1 MQLLFALLP
10 VLGAAAMAAGA
21 AAQGPQVLPHLEPW
35 GANSV
40 RIRWSAP
47 GGGSAASWGPFLDA
61 ALSHSAVS
69 RGEGWLVHGNLRVTA
84 GADGLVRASRESDG
98 AVLLQQTG
106 LGWGAAVGRGRWPS
120 AQVEL
125 RGVGADETLVGM
137 GQQKEGRVA
146 LERPFVRRF
155 TESECYGYNQGRQ
168 ALLPLWFSSRGYGV
182 MWAVSGYGSLR
193 LDRAG
198 VVLNASSAAAVE
210 LWVST
215 TPGDAVLAAGS
226 PHPLRA
232 LLSQYAD
239 AVGRPPLMP
248 RFAAGFIA
256 SKDRY
261 RNRTQLLAVARGY
274 ASRGIPL
281 SVLTVDWFHWE
292 HLGDMSLS
300 RACWPDAAG
309 MVAELRAMGVE
320 LMVSHW
326 PYVSR
331 ESVLRAAFER
341 AGALATNASSG
352 RADTFWAYLQ
362 EGALVTTLS
371 PATRA
376 LAKQSWKQGYGA
388 LGVRAVWLDQTEPD
402 RRDCSWMDADGWD
415 YEGVPASEL
424 GAAWRQQWLRA
435 VAEALQET
443 HGAGNYLLLA
453 RSAWLGTARFG
464 HALWSGDT
472 TSRWQDF
479 REQIPAGL
487 GAGLSG
493 IGLWTS
499 DLGGYQP
506 GGLPAHEM
514 EEMLVRWAQFAMVS
528 PLMRLHGHRAGGPP
542 DDPVCMYVHNDDL
555 TGLTCDSNVC
565 GKQVAWQI
573 CLGSFP

>member
-1 MQLLFALLP
+1 MPLLVALLLLP
-10 VLGAAAMAAGA
+10 GLVAAALAAPA
-21 AAQGPQVLPHLEPW
+21 AAQGPHSPQVLPQLEPW

-69 RGEGWLVHGNLRVTA
+69 RGAGWLVHGNLRVTA

-155 TESECYGYNQGRQ
+155 TDSECYGYNQGRQ

-193 LDRAG
+193 LDEAG

-215 TPGDAVLAAGS
+215 TPGDAVFAAGS

-239 AVGRPPLMP
+239 AVGRAPLMP

-281 SVLTVDWFHWE
+281 AVLTVDWFHWE

-352 RADTFWAYLQ
+352 RAVTFWA
-362 EGALVTTLS
+362 
-371 PATRA
+371 
-376 LAKQSWKQGYGA
+376 
-388 LGVRAVWLDQTEPD
+388 
-402 RRDCSWMDADGWD
+402 
-415 YEGVPASEL
+415 
-424 GAAWRQQWLRA
+424 
-435 VAEALQET
+435 
-443 HGAGNYLLLA
+443 
-453 RSAWLGTARFG
+453 
-464 HALWSGDT
+464 
-472 TSRWQDF
+472 
-479 REQIPAGL
+479 
-487 GAGLSG
+487 
-493 IGLWTS
+493 
-499 DLGGYQP
+499 
-506 GGLPAHEM
+506 
-514 EEMLVRWAQFAMVS
+514 
-528 PLMRLHGHRAGGPP
+528 
-542 DDPVCMYVHNDDL
+542 
-555 TGLTCDSNVC
+555 
-565 GKQVAWQI
+565 
-573 CLGSFP
+573 